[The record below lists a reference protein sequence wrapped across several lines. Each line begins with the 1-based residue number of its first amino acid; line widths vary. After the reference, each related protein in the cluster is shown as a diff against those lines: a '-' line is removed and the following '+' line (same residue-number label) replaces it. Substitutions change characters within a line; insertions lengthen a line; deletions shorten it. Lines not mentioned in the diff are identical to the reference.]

1 MDAHG
6 LLGLP
11 PDAGEREVKHA
22 FRRLAMRWHPDRNPD
37 PAALE
42 HFKRLR
48 AAYEAILARLAAA
61 DDNRSGDEG
70 DEGRSGDSGGVD
82 DEGAGNEATDGTGD
96 PAGGAA
102 GGAGEPEGDSADE
115 STEAGGES
123 TRKRAPDRR
132 QDLTLTIEEA
142 FLGGERTVE
151 VEDAWV
157 CECCDG
163 SGVEQLTHTRLCAAC
178 HGSGRLRSLDGLA
191 ACGQC
196 GGRGYLSKQ
205 SCGRCEGTG
214 RRRAHRAV
222 AVTIPAGV
230 VDGDELRVAAAGDA
244 SPSGRGPAGD
254 LVLTVVLAP
263 HPLYRLEGRDLVL
276 NRPVSA
282 FRMLL
287 GGELPVPLPGGVRSV
302 KLAPCSP
309 TPRELRVRGAGL
321 PGRDGTAAG
330 ALIVRLVPVV
340 PNAAPRRVRAL
351 LEEIENEF
359 AADRDAAMPDLAN
372 WEARWLADQDD

>member
-1 MDAHG
+1 MDSHG

-61 DDNRSGDEG
+61 DDDRSGDEG
-70 DEGRSGDSGGVD
+70 DEG
-82 DEGAGNEATDGTGD
+82 DEGDGDAAHPADDSAAGATRGS
-96 PAGGAA
+96 AGGSTGKSTDA
-102 GGAGEPEGDSADE
+102 GRDEG
-115 STEAGGES
+115 TYGRG
-123 TRKRAPDRR
+123 RDRH
-132 QDLTLTIEEA
+132 QELTLSVEEA

-151 VEDAWV
+151 VEDTAV

-178 HGSGRLRSLDGLA
+178 HGSGRLRSRNGLA
-191 ACGQC
+191 SCGNC

-205 SCGRCEGTG
+205 SCGACEGTG
-214 RRRAHRAV
+214 RRRAQRRV
-222 AVTIPAGV
+222 SVTIPAGV
-230 VDGDELRVAAAGDA
+230 VAGDELRVAGAGDA
-244 SPSGRGPAGD
+244 APSERGVAGD
-254 LVLTVVLAP
+254 LILTIVLAP
-263 HPLYRLEGRDLVL
+263 HSLYRLDGRDLL
-276 NRPVSA
+276 LDRPVSV

-287 GGELPVPLPGGVRSV
+287 GGELPVPLPGSIRNV
-302 KLAPCSP
+302 KLAPGSA

-321 PGRDGTAAG
+321 PGRDGTTAG
-330 ALIVRLVPVV
+330 ALIIRLVPVM
-340 PNAAPRRVRAL
+340 PDAAPPRLRAL
-351 LEEIENEF
+351 LEEIEN
-359 AADRDAAMPDLAN
+359 ALGVDRDAAMPDLAN
-372 WEARWLADQDD
+372 WEARWLADD